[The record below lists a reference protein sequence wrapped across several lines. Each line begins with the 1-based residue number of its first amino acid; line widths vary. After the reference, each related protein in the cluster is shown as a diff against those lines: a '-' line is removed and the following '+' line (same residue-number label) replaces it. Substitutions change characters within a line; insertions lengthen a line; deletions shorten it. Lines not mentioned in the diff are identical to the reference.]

1 VEDIGMKNDAEP
13 LGYEPRANRAAP
25 FQWRSLMLGIVGG
38 LLGAAALIA
47 GLIYAK
53 RNGFF
58 P

>member
-1 VEDIGMKNDAEP
+1 MKNDAEP